1 MKIISNKTI
10 NCTLSKMRLVTSE
23 VTLKKEKRQYTEWG
37 KIVAFSLS
45 DKSVISK
52 IYETYDTQQFKKNPT

>member
-1 MKIISNKTI
+1 
-10 NCTLSKMRLVTSE
+10 MRLVTSE

-52 IYETYDTQQFKKNPT
+52 IYKTYDIQQLKKNPT

>member
-1 MKIISNKTI
+1 
-10 NCTLSKMRLVTSE
+10 MRLVTSE

-52 IYETYDTQQFKKNPT
+52 IYETYDTQQLKKNPT